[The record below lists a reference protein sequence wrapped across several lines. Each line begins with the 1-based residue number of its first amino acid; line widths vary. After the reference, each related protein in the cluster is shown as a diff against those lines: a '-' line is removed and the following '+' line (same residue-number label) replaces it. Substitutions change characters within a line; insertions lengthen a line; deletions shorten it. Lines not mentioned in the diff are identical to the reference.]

1 MKRHSVSKKKL
12 VVIEDEPDILEVLS
26 YNLKREGY
34 EVFAASDGV
43 RGLALIKRETPDLVL
58 LDLMLPGMDGVE
70 ICSTIK
76 KDPQTQATLIIM
88 VTAKGEESDIVLG
101 LGVGADDYITKPFSP
116 KELIARVKAVLRRGI
131 LVDKVAVKDRIE
143 IGDLTI
149 DSVKYKVSI
158 AGKEVKLTATEF
170 RLLHYLA
177 SNPGRVFSREQLLNR
192 ALGDDVVIVDRNI
205 DVHIRGIRKKLDVDP
220 PLIETI
226 RGVGYRMAD
235 QI

>member
-1 MKRHSVSKKKL
+1 VSKKKI

-34 EVFAASDGV
+34 EVFTANDGH
-43 RGLALIKRETPDLVL
+43 RGLSLIRRETPDLVL
-58 LDLMLPGMDGVE
+58 LDLMLPGIDGVE
-70 ICSTIK
+70 ICGAIK
-76 KDPQTQATLIIM
+76 KDAQTQSTLIIM

-116 KELIARVKAVLRRGI
+116 KELVARVKAVLRRGI
-131 LVDKVAVKDRIE
+131 LVEKSATKDKIE
-143 IGDLTI
+143 LGELAI
-149 DSVKYKVSI
+149 DAIKHKVEI
-158 AGKEVKLTATEF
+158 AGREVKLTATEF

-177 SNPGRVFSREQLLNR
+177 SYPGRVFSREQLLNR

-205 DVHIRGIRKKLDVDP
+205 DVHIRGIRKKMEVDP

-235 QI
+235 QF

>member
-1 MKRHSVSKKKL
+1 MSKKKI
-12 VVIEDEPDILEVLS
+12 VIIEDEPDILEVLS

-34 EVFAASDGV
+34 EIHTASDGI
-43 RGLALIKRETPDLVL
+43 RGLALVRKQVPDLVL

-70 ICSTIK
+70 ICSSIK
-76 KDPQTQATLIIM
+76 KDAQTHGTLIIM

-116 KELIARVKAVLRRGI
+116 RELVARVKAVLRRGV
-131 LVDKVAVKDRIE
+131 LVEKASTQEVIVLGE
-143 IGDLTI
+143 LVI
-149 DSVKYKVSI
+149 DSSKHKVVY
-158 AGKEVKLTATEF
+158 AGREIKLTATEF
-170 RLLHYLA
+170 RLLHFLA
-177 SNPGRVFSREQLLNR
+177 SYPGRVFSREQLLNK

-205 DVHIRGIRKKLDVDP
+205 DVHIRGIRKKMDVEP

-235 QI
+235 

>member
-1 MKRHSVSKKKL
+1 MSRKKI
-12 VVIEDEPDILEVLS
+12 VIIEDEPDILEVLS

-34 EVFAASDGV
+34 EVLTASDGTK
-43 RGLALIKRETPDLVL
+43 GLALIRKEAPDMVL

-76 KDPQTQATLIIM
+76 KDPENQHTLIIM

-131 LVDKVAVKDRIE
+131 LIEKAPVAEKIKLGE
-143 IGDLTI
+143 LTI
-149 DSVKYKVSI
+149 DTSKYKVSI
-158 AGKEVKLTATEF
+158 GERDVKLTASEF
-170 RLLHYLA
+170 KLLHYLA
-177 SNPGRVFSREQLLNR
+177 SHPGRVFSREQLLNR

-226 RGVGYRMAD
+226 RGVGYRMAELY
-235 QI
+235 